1 MKKNQ
6 IYFRMILSNK
16 IYNMTNKR
24 YVSYPKSIKQVW
36 LTVKHNYLSKMINI
50 NERRKWRKKH
60 HVFHMF
66 YPHKNCLTIL
76 NAIKSKKL
84 SYSLTKLILNNF
96 SKFLSP
102 QKLPCYLRTKETE
115 NILLEEKVFFK
126 MSVLQILT
134 KL

>member
-6 IYFRMILSNK
+6 IYFMMILSNK

-66 YPHKNCLTIL
+66 YPHKNFLTIL
-76 NAIKSKKL
+76 NAIKSKKV
-84 SYSLTKLILNNF
+84 SYSLTKLILNTSYKSIPPKNCHF
-96 SKFLSP
+96 IWEPKKRKIFYWKKRYSS
-102 QKLPCYLRTKETE
+102 EW
-115 NILLEEKVFFK
+115 VFCK
-126 MSVLQILT
+126 C
-134 KL
+134 

>member
-6 IYFRMILSNK
+6 IYFMMILSNK

-84 SYSLTKLILNNF
+84 SYSLTKLILNNSQNF
-96 SKFLSP
+96 YPPKNCHVIWEPKKRKIFYWKKRYSSKW
-102 QKLPCYLRTKETE
+102 
-115 NILLEEKVFFK
+115 VFCK
-126 MSVLQILT
+126 Y
-134 KL
+134 